1 MEERPHGDIE
11 AIVRQAIIDGLEYEA
26 ATVGDFPT
34 IGDDFAPYYVSVGSE
49 GGAADYF
56 EQNAVVDIDVFAPL
70 RSQSKLVAFAIQLLL
85 LRYPRVVR
93 LGPDERWVIDK
104 VTCDIMPRRM
114 PWDDESVRRTGAQYT
129 LTLRR

>member
-11 AIVRQAIIDGLEYEA
+11 AIVRQAIIDDLGYEQ
-26 ATVGDFPT
+26 TEVGDFPS
-34 IGDDFAPYYVSVGSE
+34 IGDDFNPHYVSIGSD
-49 GGAADYF
+49 GGIADYF
-56 EQNAVVDIDVFAPL
+56 EQSAVVDIDVFAPL
-70 RSQSKLVAFAIQLLL
+70 RSQSKMTAFAIQILL